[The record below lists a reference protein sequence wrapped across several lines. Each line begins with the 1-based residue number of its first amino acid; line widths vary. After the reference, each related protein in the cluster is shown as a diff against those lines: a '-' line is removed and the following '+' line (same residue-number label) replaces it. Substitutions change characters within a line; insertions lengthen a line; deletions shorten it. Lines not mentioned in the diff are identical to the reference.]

1 MYERFEVLLKE
12 QGLSAYRL
20 AQETGISTATLTS
33 WKQGKYTPKPD
44 KLQKIADFFG
54 VQLKWLT
61 GESEF
66 RTEMEE
72 MLHQL
77 DSNSDLSALR
87 EEIKEARL
95 GDVQIPVLGVV
106 AAGVPIFASENYI
119 DYEVISS
126 EMAKNGDYFGL
137 KIKGDSMSPRI
148 MEGDTVIVRKQDDAE
163 SNDIVIA
170 MINGDHA
177 TCKRLMKY
185 EHGISLISFNPAYKP
200 IEFTNQQI
208 LEKPVRIIGK
218 VVENRQ
224 KY

>member
-1 MYERFEVLLKE
+1 MSIYERIKMLCKE
-12 QGLSAYRL
+12 NEETVTGVESTLGFARGSLCKIDKNKPSAER
-20 AQETGISTATLTS
+20 
-33 WKQGKYTPKPD
+33 
-44 KLQKIADFFG
+44 LQKIATHFG

-66 RTEMEE
+66 RTETEE

-148 MEGDTVIVRKQDDAE
+148 MEGDTVIVRKQDDA
-163 SNDIVIA
+163 DYR
-170 MINGDHA
+170 MI
-177 TCKRLMKY
+177 L
-185 EHGISLISFNPAYKP
+185 
-200 IEFTNQQI
+200 
-208 LEKPVRIIGK
+208 
-218 VVENRQ
+218 
-224 KY
+224 